1 LVNGQILSTQA
12 RRSSDGAD
20 VHLPKQLIKTNT
32 KMKSHFSLFSA
43 GLFAAAAAL
52 MAVPAIA
59 QDAAISDETDDEV
72 VVRGQR
78 VTIEVDD
85 EGRVLIDGE
94 RVSDDEGPIVLRVE
108 SDDGEVEIEA
118 VGPRRREFRVHRAP
132 PVGEHVRHGDRVVIR
147 GDRDWPHV
155 AAFMNDFEFEM
166 PDLPDL
172 PDMAPLME
180 RFHLEIGDPMRASFR
195 EHREVAEQ
203 EREAREIAR
212 RARDAEGSE
221 RAELEAELQAKV
233 NEIFDKKMEL
243 REEVISDLQEKVQEE
258 QEELNRRREVRQEMI
273 DRRMRTLLG
282 EGDLMEW

>member
-1 LVNGQILSTQA
+1 MVNGPILSTPA

-32 KMKSHFSLFSA
+32 KMKSHFSLLSA
-43 GLFAAAAAL
+43 GLFAAAAL

-59 QDAAISDETDDEV
+59 QDAAISDEIDDEV

-108 SDDGEVEIEA
+108 SDDGDVEIEA
-118 VGPRRREFRVHRAP
+118 ISPSLREFRVHRAP
-132 PVGEHVRHGDRVVIR
+132 PAGDHVRHRDRIVIR
-147 GDRDWPHV
+147 GDHDWPHV
-155 AAFMNDFEFEM
+155 AGFMKDFEFEM
-166 PDLPDL
+166 PDL

-212 RARDAEGSE
+212 RARDAAGSE

-243 REEVISDLQEKVQEE
+243 REEVISDLQEEVQEE
-258 QEELNRRREVRQEMI
+258 REELNRRRELRQEMI

-282 EGDLMEW
+282 EDDLLEW